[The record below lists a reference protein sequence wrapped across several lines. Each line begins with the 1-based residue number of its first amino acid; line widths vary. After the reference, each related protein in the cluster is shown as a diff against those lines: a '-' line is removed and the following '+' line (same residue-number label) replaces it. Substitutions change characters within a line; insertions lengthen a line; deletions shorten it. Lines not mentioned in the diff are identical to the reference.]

1 MLSLRHLQNPV
12 FINLT
17 SQLLLCSPVFPEN
30 PRSELSTHLVP
41 SVSTGATCS
50 LQGYKQVWGLPRWL
64 SGKESPCQCR
74 RWKHVFEP
82 WVRKIP
88 WRRKW
93 QSTPVFL
100 PGESHGQRSLMGYG
114 PWGPKESDTTEHLS
128 THTQAGLRG
137 FCTES
142 LKVPVQSSFS
152 DTRLNKHSFLMGY
165 RKDVSGS

>member
-1 MLSLRHLQNPV
+1 MTLSLESYLLLLSLRHLQNPV

-30 PRSELSTHLVP
+30 PRSELPTLLVP

-50 LQGYKQVWGLPRWL
+50 LQGCKQVWGLPRWL

-74 RWKHVFEP
+74 RQKHGFEP
-82 WVRKIP
+82 WVRKSP

-100 PGESHGQRSLMGYG
+100 PGEPHGQRSLVGYSPRVSKG
-114 PWGPKESDTTEHLS
+114 
-128 THTQAGLRG
+128 R
-137 FCTES
+137 
-142 LKVPVQSSFS
+142 
-152 DTRLNKHSFLMGY
+152 TRLSDFTFTFTFLIQ
-165 RKDVSGS
+165 RNSPL